1 MEKMREEFE
10 KWFYDN
16 AGLKCKFDSYDNAYV
31 TASSKTTG
39 DTIVN
44 TSCCIAW
51 QSWKASR
58 AALCVEL
65 PEQECGG
72 DGHYYEDGLARGHNE
87 CLELAAS
94 ILDDEGVK

>member
-10 KWFYDN
+10 RWFYDN

-58 AALCVEL
+58 AALNIFIPPGIRESHFIEIISQL
-65 PEQECGG
+65 RSSG
-72 DGHYYEDGLARGHNE
+72 ANW
-87 CLELAAS
+87 S
-94 ILDDEGVK
+94 

>member
-1 MEKMREEFE
+1 MEKMREEFK

-16 AGLKCKFDSYDNAYV
+16 AGLDCKFDSYNNAFV
-31 TASSKTTG
+31 TESSRTTG

-51 QSWKASR
+51 QSWQASR

-65 PEQECGG
+65 PKIHNLAVIS
-72 DGHYYEDGLARGHNE
+72 DPLMDADDVKWALEDA
-87 CLELAAS
+87 
-94 ILDDEGVK
+94 GVQYK